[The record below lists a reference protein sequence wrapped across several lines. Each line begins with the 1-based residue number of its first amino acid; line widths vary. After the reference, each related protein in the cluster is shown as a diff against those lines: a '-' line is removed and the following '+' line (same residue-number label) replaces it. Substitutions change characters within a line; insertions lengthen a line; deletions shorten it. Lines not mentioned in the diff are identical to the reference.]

1 MLGEVKL
8 IYILAPPNPSFLP
21 SPLTLL
27 PPLHPRANKAKVIR
41 LEKEA
46 KEMEKAVE
54 SMRHAQAKCVE
65 LEKINKKLHTQT
77 HMDRREIIKVREE
90 VEVLKVKASRVDKLQ
105 LELNS
110 QRERVEEA
118 GRSSSKLKVCVCV
131 WWETFHRW
139 GDIGSST
146 SS

>member
-1 MLGEVKL
+1 ML
-8 IYILAPPNPSFLP
+8 
-21 SPLTLL
+21 
-27 PPLHPRANKAKVIR
+27 R

-46 KEMEKAVE
+46 KENEKSLE
-54 SMRHAQAKCVE
+54 SFRHVQAKCVE

-110 QRERVEEA
+110 QREKVEEA
-118 GRSSSKLKVCVCV
+118 TRGSSKLKV
-131 WWETFHRW
+131 R
-139 GDIGSST
+139 T
-146 SS
+146 SVQVS

>member
-1 MLGEVKL
+1 M
-8 IYILAPPNPSFLP
+8 
-21 SPLTLL
+21 
-27 PPLHPRANKAKVIR
+27 R
-41 LEKEA
+41 LEKET
-46 KEMEKAVE
+46 KEMEKSME
-54 SMRHAQAKCVE
+54 SLRHAQAKCVE

-118 GRSSSKLKVCVCV
+118 GRSSSKLKVCSV
-131 WWETFHRW
+131 
-139 GDIGSST
+139 
-146 SS
+146 